1 MLCAHAEGSER
12 AEDTLQLRCIGSGIF
27 LDTDDGGVPGDSATG
42 WAPGTGLPGG
52 FDSGGEDYDDAFCAR
67 DAACVCGNGPGVKV
81 QGQPEAGDL
90 QWRSAWG
97 INPGQVFGAHGGRG
111 VDQFIRS
118 YRSGSRRQPWAM
130 QNGRYFSSDWPTG
143 CQH

>member
-52 FDSGGEDYDDAFCAR
+52 FDSGGEDYDGAFCAL
-67 DAACVCGNGPGVKV
+67 DAAGVCGNGGGGKV

-97 INPGQVFGAHGGRG
+97 INPDSFLERMAG
-111 VDQFIRS
+111 VELIIL
-118 YRSGSRRQPWAM
+118 YG
-130 QNGRYFSSDWPTG
+130 PTEAAVEVS
-143 CQH
+143 H